1 MAAGAVSHSS
11 HQLSVLTSAK
21 ILRKAYCDTAD
32 KLKDAVTD
40 LNNERVLSRAL
51 GKTNEELEFKFK
63 ELQRSIVSRAPYQ

>member
-1 MAAGAVSHSS
+1 VYS
-11 HQLSVLTSAK
+11 
-21 ILRKAYCDTAD
+21 DTVD

-63 ELQRSIVSRAPYQ
+63 ELQRSIVSRAPYQLPAGAYSRFRIGALLSWY